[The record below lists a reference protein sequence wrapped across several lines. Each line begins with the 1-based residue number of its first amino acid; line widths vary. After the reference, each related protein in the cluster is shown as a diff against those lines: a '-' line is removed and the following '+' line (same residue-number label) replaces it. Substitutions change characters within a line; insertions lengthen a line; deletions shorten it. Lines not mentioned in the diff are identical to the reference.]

1 MNELSWLPLSE
12 RKNITL
18 PKVIFE
24 DYCGQGYGGYQ
35 WENTLVV
42 VLEDEE
48 NIPATIAH
56 EYKHYLQYTNGIIF
70 PPSRIGLF
78 KKHSYNKA
86 IRMYFRSQRHEMEA
100 LLFQER
106 VAKSKVGAFW
116 LKGLV
121 LPSRLDEELEM

>member
-24 DYCGQGYGGYQ
+24 DYCSQGYGGYQ
-35 WENTLVV
+35 LENTLVV

-56 EYKHYLQYTNGIIF
+56 EYKHYQQYINGIIF

-86 IRMYFRSQRHEMEA
+86 IRMYFRTQRHEMEA

-106 VAKSKVGAFW
+106 VAKSKVGSFW